1 MTFSNA
7 KLPQLT
13 QQQTS
18 GQCCL
23 NQNRTSD
30 QTNRHNILNISAAT
44 ADLCSVTAYQLQH
57 QKRLFVSIMQQS
69 NNDSLK
75 LNDSHCSLI
84 QTRKSLYT
92 EAADM
97 VFSPEFSVARLA
109 ADEKN

>member
-1 MTFSNA
+1 MLSESKQNIKSN
-7 KLPQLT
+7 KQT
-13 QQQTS
+13 QYF
-18 GQCCL
+18 
-23 NQNRTSD
+23 
-30 QTNRHNILNISAAT
+30 LNISAAT

-75 LNDSHCSLI
+75 LNDAL
-84 QTRKSLYT
+84 QFEARKSLYT